1 MCPKSSYGIL
11 SLPFHING
19 INWLIPAYT
28 NNTEAIKVVELSMT
42 KKKLQ
47 KLQAERERQTLLHEI
62 ETTRQAHA
70 IALSNLENI
79 TDPDLIDC
87 YIYELN
93 AVQVRYKFL
102 LRLAKQKNL
111 TNLPSELPDAYY
123 SKGVPV

>member
-1 MCPKSSYGIL
+1 
-11 SLPFHING
+11 
-19 INWLIPAYT
+19 
-28 NNTEAIKVVELSMT
+28 MT

-93 AVQVRYKFL
+93 AVQVRYRFL
-102 LRLAKQKNL
+102 LRPLCRMKFNIRSAQYNQ
-111 TNLPSELPDAYY
+111 
-123 SKGVPV
+123 KGVPV

>member
-1 MCPKSSYGIL
+1 MCGKSYHGIL
-11 SLPFHING
+11 FLLFHING
-19 INWLIPAYT
+19 INWVIPTYT
-28 NNTEAIKVVELSMT
+28 SNTEAIKVVELSMT

-62 ETTRQAHA
+62 ESTRQAHA

-111 TNLPSELPDAYY
+111 TNLPSELPDEYY

>member
-1 MCPKSSYGIL
+1 
-11 SLPFHING
+11 
-19 INWLIPAYT
+19 
-28 NNTEAIKVVELSMT
+28 MT

-62 ETTRQAHA
+62 ESTRQAHA

-111 TNLPSELPDAYY
+111 TNLPSELPDDCY